1 MCEVVPASGS
11 TPLLVRGRR
20 RFVRSAWSVM
30 PDRPVS
36 PPRGP
41 RGLTCQLAR
50 LPTVRDLMASLHLR
64 DSEWI
69 DDPIDVAVHPT
80 PLKSLTMTMINF
92 SKDAV
97 HTAQERDSARDISG
111 LTDIVSL
118 SVVSPRRVLT

>member
-1 MCEVVPASGS
+1 MLEVDPASDL
-11 TPLLVRGRR
+11 TPLLVCGVRDI
-20 RFVRSAWSVM
+20 VRSAWSVM

-50 LPTVRDLMASLHLR
+50 LPNVRDLMASLHLR

-69 DDPIDVAVHPT
+69 GDSTDRAFRPT
-80 PLKSLTMTMINF
+80 PLKSLITFAIKHP
-92 SKDAV
+92 KDAV
-97 HTAQERDSARDISG
+97 HTARERDSARDTSG